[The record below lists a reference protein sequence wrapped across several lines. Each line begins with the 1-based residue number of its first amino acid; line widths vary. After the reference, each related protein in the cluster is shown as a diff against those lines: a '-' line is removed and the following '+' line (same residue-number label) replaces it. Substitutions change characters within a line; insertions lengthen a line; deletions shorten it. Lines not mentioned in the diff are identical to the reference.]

1 MAGMNYFDSNST
13 NTVILE
19 FEAVKVMRC
28 SAGSGYSINL
38 LRYGI
43 LKMVKLGIKRLKA
56 KLWLKL
62 WLKIPKRILLKR
74 FNINCIIGLN
84 WTNSLTNK

>member
-1 MAGMNYFDSNST
+1 
-13 NTVILE
+13 
-19 FEAVKVMRC
+19 MRC

-62 WLKIPKRILLKR
+62 WLKIPKRILLTR
-74 FNINCIIGLN
+74 FNINFIIGLN
-84 WTNSLTNK
+84 AFFPEFIYVYPGPIHSQTNKSPKTFM